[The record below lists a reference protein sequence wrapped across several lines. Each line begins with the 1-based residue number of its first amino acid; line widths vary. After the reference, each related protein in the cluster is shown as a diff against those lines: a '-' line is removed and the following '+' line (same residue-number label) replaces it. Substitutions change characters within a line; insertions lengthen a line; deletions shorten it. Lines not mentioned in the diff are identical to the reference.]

1 MHTSPRSKHASS
13 LEGSESLRHSMSPRS
28 GMYLRTQNQPISGS
42 SGSPQTSHSIIIS
55 SPTPLTRQPANYK
68 HATASILP
76 ANLKSI
82 TSTVISEGRAPSS
95 FTAAAASTTASQLST
110 LMIAGP
116 VFSSLQPRAA
126 WQKLEVDS
134 MASAYVASQPES
146 PVSPTKTRIRV
157 SPQRQRQ
164 LEGSGGVAPSSR
176 TTARECIVEARRIV
190 QHFVSGRCS
199 EAAFCSVVERSSGHE
214 RWALL
219 SVLKAM
225 LCNAA
230 HSEEHRESLL
240 LVRVPLIIHCTIV
253 LPHASA
259 RLFAG
264 GVCKDHVTL
273 PGACVWQFCA
283 NDYFRPRCSVLTV
296 LLESP

>member
-1 MHTSPRSKHASS
+1 
-13 LEGSESLRHSMSPRS
+13 
-28 GMYLRTQNQPISGS
+28 LRTQNQDQPQSHASHLAAFPISAS
-42 SGSPQTSHSIIIS
+42 SAHPQTSHPVIVS
-55 SPTPLTRQPANYK
+55 SPTPMARQPANYK
-68 HATASILP
+68 HTTASILP

-82 TSTVISEGRAPSS
+82 TSSVISEGRAPSS
-95 FTAAAASTTASQLST
+95 FSTAAASSTASQLST
-110 LMIAGP
+110 FMIAGP

-134 MASAYVASQPES
+134 MASVHAASQPES
-146 PVSPTKTRIRV
+146 PVSPTKSRIHV
-157 SPQRQRQ
+157 SPRQRQ
-164 LEGSGGVAPSSR
+164 LEGSGGVAPSSK

-199 EAAFCSVVERSSGHE
+199 EAAFCSVIERSSGHE

-240 LVRVPLIIHCTIV
+240 LVRV
-253 LPHASA
+253 
-259 RLFAG
+259 
-264 GVCKDHVTL
+264 
-273 PGACVWQFCA
+273 
-283 NDYFRPRCSVLTV
+283 
-296 LLESP
+296 